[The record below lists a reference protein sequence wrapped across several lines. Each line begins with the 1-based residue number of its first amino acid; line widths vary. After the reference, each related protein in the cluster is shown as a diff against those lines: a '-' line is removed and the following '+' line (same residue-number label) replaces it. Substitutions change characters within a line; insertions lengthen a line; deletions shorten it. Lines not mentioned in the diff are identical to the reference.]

1 MAAICNYGDG
11 FKWALWDNLAQ
22 FTYIKMFGFFYWLY
36 VSELQCDVICLSPI
50 QAYGQF
56 AGLWISL

>member
-1 MAAICNYGDG
+1 MWWLQMGFMGQFGAI
-11 FKWALWDNLAQ
+11 
-22 FTYIKMFGFFYWLY
+22 YIYTKCFGFFLHWLY

>member
-1 MAAICNYGDG
+1 MWWLQMGFMGQFGAI
-11 FKWALWDNLAQ
+11 
-22 FTYIKMFGFFYWLY
+22 YIYTKCFGFFLYWLY